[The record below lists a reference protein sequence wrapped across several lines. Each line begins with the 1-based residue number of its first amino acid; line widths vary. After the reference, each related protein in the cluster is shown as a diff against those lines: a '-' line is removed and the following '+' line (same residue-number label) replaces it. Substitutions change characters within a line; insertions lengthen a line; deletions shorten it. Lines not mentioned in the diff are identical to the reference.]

1 MDSAAAV
8 TGLQAE
14 VDHSRSGNSSYR
26 SLFIAH
32 KCEAALFLEADL
44 AVHALCVLDPGSHE
58 LGRQRDLPEANPVN
72 KADSR
77 VSQMR
82 AVTSASRTLASP
94 STYGQSDSA
103 EHPSAG
109 QGGQPSPRTQ
119 LTPGSPAP
127 PLCLLRLHNTA
138 PEMGG

>member
-1 MDSAAAV
+1 MDSAATV

-58 LGRQRDLPEANPVN
+58 LGRQRDLPETNPVN
-72 KADSR
+72 R
-77 VSQMR
+77 L
-82 AVTSASRTLASP
+82 T
-94 STYGQSDSA
+94 A
-103 EHPSAG
+103 ECH
-109 QGGQPSPRTQ
+109 R
-119 LTPGSPAP
+119 
-127 PLCLLRLHNTA
+127 
-138 PEMGG
+138 